1 MGERRRS
8 AQVLEESSEGL
19 PALALFETIAA
30 QLSPNPFVQALEVKP
45 TGRIAVVEDPSN
57 QEQVEFDNHPRQ
69 TNAPITTGDL
79 ADFLLS
85 ALDALGSDPK
95 LTVQEEPMAEEL
107 AFPDRSDRTLETVDA
122 QPEFLFQ
129 KPGDRFHHSLPC
141 RQRLHVN
148 VAIVGVATEVMT
160 AAFQFLVEIIQQQ
173 IG

>member
-1 MGERRRS
+1 MYRAGQRETPPAFAGRSQAMGERRRS

-30 QLSPNPFVQALEVKP
+30 QL
-45 TGRIAVVEDPSN
+45 
-57 QEQVEFDNHPRQ
+57 
-69 TNAPITTGDL
+69 
-79 ADFLLS
+79 
-85 ALDALGSDPK
+85 
-95 LTVQEEPMAEEL
+95 EL
-107 AFPDRSDRTLETVDA
+107 
-122 QPEFLFQ
+122 LFQ
-129 KPGDRFHHSLPC
+129 KPGDRFHPSLPC